1 MRALILVVSLIV
13 GGFCFSAPVPLPKKQ
28 KPHPKYVIGFKFR
41 YWNYGMEIYK
51 VDEKGVYIQTIRGK
65 CRTFTG
71 GDMMTVKEL
80 DDLLRE
86 CPQTFI
92 PE

>member
-1 MRALILVVSLIV
+1 MRALLLALVLV
-13 GGFCFSAPVPLPKKQ
+13 GHCLSAPIPPTRKPKAY
-28 KPHPKYVIGFKFR
+28 HPKYVVGCKVR

-51 VDEKGVYIQTIRGK
+51 TDQKSVYIQTIKGK
-65 CRTFTG
+65 CRNFTG
-71 GDMMTVKEL
+71 GDMMTYKEL